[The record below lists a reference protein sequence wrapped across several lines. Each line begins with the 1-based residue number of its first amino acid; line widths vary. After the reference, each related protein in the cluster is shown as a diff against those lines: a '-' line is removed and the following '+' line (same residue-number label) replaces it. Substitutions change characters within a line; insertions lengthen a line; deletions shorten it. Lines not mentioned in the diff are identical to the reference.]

1 MNQYLLNKVYK
12 KYAKELYLYIYSM
25 CKNKALAEDLMQ
37 ETFVKAIMSLNDTH
51 TNVRAWLYMVARNLY
66 FNEYNKQKNIV
77 DISDDEVAQI
87 QTDDEILN
95 RIISSERNRL
105 LYKMMKKLDDKK
117 REVLTLQYFAELS
130 QKEISNILKITP
142 ENVRVLSYRA
152 KKELKK
158 LMEEAGYAL

>member
-25 CKNKALAEDLMQ
+25 CKNKELAEDLMQ

-158 LMEEAGYAL
+158 LMEETGYAL